1 MKRSCQSRV
10 RCPPFQFPSFHRSF
24 SSHRNVICTS
34 GREFVRFRLFFP
46 SWSPFVKKL
55 LIRNH
60 FPQNYHLETAIVK
73 SRPCSNGS
81 DISNASSFEGISIN
95 RKRHLVSSINKYT
108 WQRRFVLPSSSP
120 WKITRSQQPE
130 DIASWKRIS
139 VGSYPLNAA
148 KAFCRDFINRRDF
161 SRFFP
166 RLLLFSSDT
175 RKIYVYIYM
184 HIYFNGVAAEPFPEY
199 KGECINKDAGSLH
212 PSPVCFSPSVTSVGR
227 SIRGIINDG
236 RDERCGKVIRRLLH
250 QSRRR

>member
-1 MKRSCQSRV
+1 M
-10 RCPPFQFPSFHRSF
+10 
-24 SSHRNVICTS
+24 S
-34 GREFVRFRLFFP
+34 GR
-46 SWSPFVKKL
+46 S
-55 LIRNH
+55 
-60 FPQNYHLETAIVK
+60 
-73 SRPCSNGS
+73 
-81 DISNASSFEGISIN
+81 
-95 RKRHLVSSINKYT
+95 
-108 WQRRFVLPSSSP
+108 LPSSSP